1 MIRLERIQI
10 HQTFWAIFNRVKLL
24 YMLVDI
30 TTYSLEMLKFSEFK
44 PSSREI
50 PNLEIKRAAIPLP
63 ELNRFLYT
71 AVGGDYFWIDRLSWT
86 YSEWQTW
93 LDRPELETWL
103 AYLNG
108 TVAGYFELERQVD
121 SVEISIFGLIPKFIG
136 LGVGGVLLS
145 RCTARAWEL
154 QPNRV
159 WVTTCSLDG
168 ARALANYQARG
179 FKVFHQETK
188 PENLPDQSPGIW
200 LGAR

>member
-145 RCTARAWEL
+145 RCTAR
-154 QPNRV
+154 
-159 WVTTCSLDG
+159 
-168 ARALANYQARG
+168 G
-179 FKVFHQETK
+179 FKVFHQETTSK
-188 PENLPDQSPGIW
+188 NLPDQSPDIW
-200 LGAR
+200 LGARKSRPSRA